1 MHMLHSH
8 NRQTSVASFASS
20 LYLPVDPENP
30 PTLDDET
37 DVYPSSDE
45 LFGPDHEEG
54 DDYTISSRRYLSS
67 HSRYS
72 SAFSYVS
79 HPPTPPRSTRST
91 LSLERSSSSM
101 SLTSPHP
108 SRHSNTELSFSPSAW
123 NNKPVLRAMTSTTTE
138 LPSPPSTARSSHEAP
153 MSATLDQLT
162 TAQSSSEHDQGVP
175 IEKFDQL
182 ALEHL
187 EQDQALLQMLRKLDD
202 QKLRIAQLTYA
213 LSRLRILSNSTCLS
227 HTDPDPPIVAGS
239 SSAIQPR
246 RLGAVI
252 PKPLIVQQSPKSAS
266 STIIGRS
273 ALLSSSSSSGNNGTS
288 GLSGPSTNEAVN
300 QRRRAKQQL
309 HEFALRRPT
318 RMAKGRGNSKFA
330 AEDAAARA
338 RRTGWEGARGSSS
351 MVMRDT
357 KPRAAEVVGH
367 PNITVRRPKRP
378 DALEHIMSPARTPRA
393 SALTQ
398 GATFASASNPATP
411 PRILSL
417 FSSPSSVT
425 SKSPRTP
432 AENQASAPT
441 VYDPQSTPVP
451 RQHPDR
457 RDKPLPPRP
466 VSPTKP
472 MRLARNMSF
481 TYEIPPVPP
490 LDQTTAHVT
499 LIDRSNATPPL
510 PADEV
515 QNRLAATFAHF
526 SKRGPSPQPPPITPR
541 APSPP
546 RKALEFGAGQPD
558 YLEQMLHHKWVA
570 QLDEHSHQARGSW
583 KSPLKA
589 IKQKITGGFGG
600 PRRPSRASTT
610 DTASD
615 TTHSQSHAHGS
626 LDVPG
631 YVQGLGTVDEGG
643 DSEYGVPL
651 TPIPDT
657 KARKSKKKGSGKE
670 EGGVLSKSTW
680 RFSRLGSSSS

>member
-1 MHMLHSH
+1 MLHSH
-8 NRQTSVASFASS
+8 NRQASVASFASS

-30 PTLDDET
+30 PKLDDET

-72 SAFSYVS
+72 TAFSYVS

-91 LSLERSSSSM
+91 MSLERSSSSM
-101 SLTSPHP
+101 SLTSPQL

-123 NNKPVLRAMTSTTTE
+123 NNKPVLRTMTSTSE
-138 LPSPPSTARSSHEAP
+138 LPSPPSTARSSNEAP
-153 MSATLDQLT
+153 MSAALDQLT
-162 TAQSSSEHDQGVP
+162 EAQSSSEDQGVP

-187 EQDQALLQMLRKLDD
+187 EQDKALLQMLRKLDD

-213 LSRLRILSNSTCLS
+213 LSRLRILSNSACLS
-227 HTDPDPPIVAGS
+227 PSDTDAPILTGS
-239 SSAIQPR
+239 SSVIQPR

-266 STIIGRS
+266 YTIGRS
-273 ALLSSSSSSGNNGTS
+273 TLLSSGSGAS

-309 HEFALRRPT
+309 HDFALRRPA
-318 RMAKGRGNSKFA
+318 RMAKGRGNNKIVAEEA
-330 AEDAAARA
+330 ATRA
-338 RRTGWEGARGSSS
+338 RRTGWEGARGSPS
-351 MVMRDT
+351 MVMRET
-357 KPRAAEVVGH
+357 KPRAAGLIGH
-367 PNITVRRPKRP
+367 PNITVQRPKRP
-378 DALEHIMSPARTPRA
+378 DPPAHMISPARTPRP
-393 SALTQ
+393 SAPRQ
-398 GATFASASNPATP
+398 SATSASASSPATP
-411 PRILSL
+411 PRLLSL
-417 FSSPSSVT
+417 FSSPNSAT
-425 SKSPRTP
+425 SKAPWTPVQTQVSPP
-432 AENQASAPT
+432 G
-441 VYDPQSTPVP
+441 VYGSPSTPVP
-451 RQHPDR
+451 RQHRVD
-457 RDKPLPPRP
+457 RDKPLPARP

-472 MRLARNMSF
+472 MRLARNMSLS
-481 TYEIPPVPP
+481 YEIPPVPP

-499 LIDRSNATPPL
+499 LIDRSRATPPL
-510 PADEV
+510 PADEI

-526 SKRGPSPQPPPITPR
+526 SKYRAPSPQPPASR

-546 RKALEFGAGQPD
+546 RRAFDVEQGQPD
-558 YLEQMLHHKWVA
+558 YLEHMLHRKWVA

-589 IKQKITGGFGG
+589 IRQKLTGGFG

-610 DTASD
+610 DSMSD

-631 YVQGLGTVDEGG
+631 YVQGLGTVDEG
-643 DSEYGVPL
+643 DSEYGGVPL
-651 TPIPDT
+651 TPVLDG
-657 KARKSKKKGSGKE
+657 KARKSKKKGTGKE
-670 EGGVLSKSTW
+670 EGGVLSKATW
-680 RFSRLGSSSS
+680 RFSKLGSSAS